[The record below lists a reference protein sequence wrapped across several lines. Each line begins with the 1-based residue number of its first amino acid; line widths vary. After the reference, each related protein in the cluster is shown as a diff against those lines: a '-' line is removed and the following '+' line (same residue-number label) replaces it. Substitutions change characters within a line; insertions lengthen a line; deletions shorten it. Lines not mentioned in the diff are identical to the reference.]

1 MKRLE
6 FISRSLSK
14 IQHKK
19 FELYVI
25 SRIIHKLD
33 DPEIKYVF
41 QQYAARDNNTGKYAL
56 IDLYLPQLGIAI
68 EVDEAHHKE
77 QYTEDE
83 IRQKEI
89 EQLDI
94 HVERVQCYE
103 KRIED
108 VNNEIE
114 KIIEKIITK
123 KNELGDNFKPWNGL
137 NGYEYYTNKGYFD
150 INDSTELTSPTE
162 ICNCFG
168 FANAAQGGA
177 RVIDKETIL
186 WWPHENYI
194 SEEEQ
199 DVNSDENKPRW
210 YNKLNANGDE
220 IVEKDLNGDSDKF
233 YMDSLSENFRK
244 KRIVF
249 YRKKN
254 MLNEKLYRFVG
265 VFELNKEETKRRK
278 VRVFNRVSDTIKL
291 PHLYSEDEVRL
302 KLGELEDVIDKI
314 RYKADRNKVYD
325 IYKEIENVKDEY
337 NKGLIDINANKE
349 LCADDIER
357 QKFLLGIR
365 RAENR
370 NKIYHQINALLSKI
384 V

>member
-94 HVERVQCYE
+94 QVERVQCYE

-199 DVNSDENKPRW
+199 DVNSDEKKPRW

-220 IVEKDLNGDSDKF
+220 IVEKDLNDNSDRF
-233 YMDSLSENFRK
+233 YQDSLSENFRK

-265 VFELNKEETKRRK
+265 VFELNVEATCSRK
-278 VRVFNRVSDTIKL
+278 VRVFNRVSDTINL
-291 PHLYSEDEVRL
+291 PHQYSEDEVL
-302 KLGELEDVIDKI
+302 QKLSELEPVIDKI
-314 RYKADRNKVYD
+314 KYKADKNKAND
-325 IYKEIENVKDEY
+325 IYEEIENLKDEY
-337 NKGLIDINANKE
+337 NKRLTDINSNKE

-357 QKFLLGIR
+357 QKFLLGISR
-365 RAENR
+365 TEKH

-384 V
+384 D

>member
-6 FISRSLSK
+6 YISRSLSK

-33 DPEIKYVF
+33 NHEFKYVF

-94 HVERVQCYE
+94 QVERVQCYE
-103 KRIED
+103 KRIDE
-108 VNNEIE
+108 VNNEID
-114 KIIEKIITK
+114 KIIELIKTK

-137 NGYEYYTNKGYFD
+137 NGYEYYSKKGYFD

-199 DVNSDENKPRW
+199 DVNSDEKKPRW

-220 IVEKDLNGDSDKF
+220 IVEKDLNDDSDKF

-254 MLNEKLYRFVG
+254 MLNEKFYRFVG

-278 VRVFNRVSDTIKL
+278 VRVFNRVRDTIKL

-302 KLGELEDVIDKI
+302 KLGELEEVIDKI
-314 RYKADRNKVYD
+314 RYKADRNKVND
-325 IYKEIENVKDEY
+325 IYEEIENVKDEY
-337 NKGLIDINANKE
+337 NKGIIDINANKE

-365 RAENR
+365 RVENH

-384 V
+384 D

>member
-6 FISRSLSK
+6 YISRSLSK

-33 DPEIKYVF
+33 NPEIKYVF
-41 QQYAARDNNTGKYAL
+41 QQYATRDNNTGKYAL

-94 HVERVQCYE
+94 QVERVQCYE
-103 KRIED
+103 KRIEE

-137 NGYEYYTNKGYFD
+137 NGYEYYTDKGFFD
-150 INDSTELTSPTE
+150 VNDPTELISPTE

-194 SEEEQ
+194 SDEAQ
-199 DVNSDENKPRW
+199 DVNSGENKPRW
-210 YNKLNANGDE
+210 YNKLNDNGNE
-220 IVEKDLNGDSDKF
+220 IVEQDLEGDSDKF
-233 YMDSLSENFRK
+233 YKDSLSENFRK

-254 MLNEKLYRFVG
+254 MLNDKLYRFVG
-265 VFELNKEETKRRK
+265 VFELNVEKTKRRK

-291 PHLYSEDEVRL
+291 PHLYSEKEVRK
-302 KLGELEDVIDKI
+302 KLRELEKGIDKI
-314 RYKADRNKVYD
+314 KSKADKNKVNK
-325 IYKEIENVKDEY
+325 IYKELFDVEVMY
-337 NKGLIDINANKE
+337 NEGITNINANKE
-349 LCADDIER
+349 LCADDIKR

-365 RAENR
+365 RTEMY
-370 NKIYHQINALLSKI
+370 NKIYHQINVLLSK
-384 V
+384 

>member
-94 HVERVQCYE
+94 QVERVQCYE

-114 KIIEKIITK
+114 KIIEKIIEPNSTSI
-123 KNELGDNFKPWNGL
+123 LGC
-137 NGYEYYTNKGYFD
+137 T
-150 INDSTELTSPTE
+150 
-162 ICNCFG
+162 
-168 FANAAQGGA
+168 
-177 RVIDKETIL
+177 
-186 WWPHENYI
+186 
-194 SEEEQ
+194 
-199 DVNSDENKPRW
+199 
-210 YNKLNANGDE
+210 
-220 IVEKDLNGDSDKF
+220 
-233 YMDSLSENFRK
+233 
-244 KRIVF
+244 
-249 YRKKN
+249 
-254 MLNEKLYRFVG
+254 
-265 VFELNKEETKRRK
+265 
-278 VRVFNRVSDTIKL
+278 
-291 PHLYSEDEVRL
+291 L
-302 KLGELEDVIDKI
+302 KLTI
-314 RYKADRNKVYD
+314 
-325 IYKEIENVKDEY
+325 
-337 NKGLIDINANKE
+337 
-349 LCADDIER
+349 
-357 QKFLLGIR
+357 GIR
-365 RAENR
+365 ASYR
-370 NKIYHQINALLSKI
+370 
-384 V
+384 

>member
-6 FISRSLSK
+6 YISRSLSK

-33 DPEIKYVF
+33 NPEIKYVF
-41 QQYAARDNNTGKYAL
+41 QQYATRDNNTGKYAL

-94 HVERVQCYE
+94 QVERVQCYE
-103 KRIED
+103 KRIEE

-137 NGYEYYTNKGYFD
+137 NGYEYYTDKGFFD
-150 INDSTELTSPTE
+150 VKDPTELISPTE

-194 SEEEQ
+194 SDEAQ

-210 YNKLNANGDE
+210 YNKLNDNGNE
-220 IVEKDLNGDSDKF
+220 IVEQDLEGDSDKF
-233 YMDSLSENFRK
+233 YKDSLSENFRK

-254 MLNEKLYRFVG
+254 MLNDKLYRFVG
-265 VFELNKEETKRRK
+265 VFELNVEKTKRRK

-291 PHLYSEDEVRL
+291 PHLYSENEVRK
-302 KLGELEDVIDKI
+302 KLRELEKGIDKI
-314 RYKADRNKVYD
+314 KSKADKNKVNK
-325 IYKEIENVKDEY
+325 IYKELVDVEVMY
-337 NKGLIDINANKE
+337 NEGITNINANKE
-349 LCADDIER
+349 LCADDIKR

-365 RAENR
+365 RTEMY
-370 NKIYHQINALLSKI
+370 NKIYHQINVLLSK
-384 V
+384 

>member
-6 FISRSLSK
+6 YISRSLSK

-33 DPEIKYVF
+33 NPEIKYVF

-94 HVERVQCYE
+94 QVERVQCYE
-103 KRIED
+103 KRIDE
-108 VNNEIE
+108 VNNEID
-114 KIIEKIITK
+114 KIIELIKTK

-137 NGYEYYTNKGYFD
+137 NGYEYYSKKGYFD

-210 YNKLNANGDE
+210 YNKLSANGDE
-220 IVEKDLNGDSDKF
+220 IVEKDLNDNSDRF
-233 YMDSLSENFRK
+233 YQDSLSENFRK

-254 MLNEKLYRFVG
+254 MLNEKFYRFVG

-278 VRVFNRVSDTIKL
+278 VRVFNRVRDTIKL
-291 PHLYSEDEVRL
+291 PHLYSEDEVRR
-302 KLGELEDVIDKI
+302 KLGELEEVIDKI
-314 RYKADRNKVYD
+314 RYKADRNKVND
-325 IYKEIENVKDEY
+325 IYEEIENVKDEY
-337 NKGLIDINANKE
+337 NKGIIDINANKE

-365 RAENR
+365 RVENH

>member
-6 FISRSLSK
+6 YISRSLSK

-33 DPEIKYVF
+33 NPEIKYVF
-41 QQYAARDNNTGKYAL
+41 QQYATRDNNTGKYAL

-94 HVERVQCYE
+94 QVERVQCYE
-103 KRIED
+103 KRIEE

-137 NGYEYYTNKGYFD
+137 NGYEYYTDKGFFD
-150 INDSTELTSPTE
+150 VNDPTELISPTE

-194 SEEEQ
+194 SDEAQ
-199 DVNSDENKPRW
+199 DVNSGENKPRW
-210 YNKLNANGDE
+210 YNKLNDNGNE
-220 IVEKDLNGDSDKF
+220 IVEQDLEGDSDKF
-233 YMDSLSENFRK
+233 YKDSLSDNFRK

-254 MLNEKLYRFVG
+254 MLNDKLYRFVG
-265 VFELNKEETKRRK
+265 VFELNVEKTKRRK

-291 PHLYSEDEVRL
+291 PHLYSEKEVRK
-302 KLGELEDVIDKI
+302 KLRELEKGIDKI
-314 RYKADRNKVYD
+314 KSKADKNKVNK
-325 IYKEIENVKDEY
+325 IYKELFDVEVMY
-337 NKGLIDINANKE
+337 NEGITNINANKE
-349 LCADDIER
+349 LCADDIKR

-365 RAENR
+365 RTEMY
-370 NKIYHQINALLSKI
+370 NKIYHQINVLLSK
-384 V
+384 